1 MNLQFMKSSFNWKY
15 FSFLSGILSIIM
27 HLYIDDTLEWMK
39 YDWSQPAGVS
49 DMAAINIG
57 NIVGQMRALWISSE

>member
-39 YDWSQPAGVS
+39 YDWFQPAGVS

-57 NIVGQMRALWISSE
+57 NIVGQMRALGISSD

>member
-1 MNLQFMKSSFNWKY
+1 
-15 FSFLSGILSIIM
+15 M

-57 NIVGQMRALWISSE
+57 NIVGQMRALGISSE